1 MHSVAAREPVERINL
16 FVVTDSFVSECRSH
30 QPETNQSVTAS
41 DSFEGYVRGGAMKLR
56 VVLVIV
62 FFLVPQARSIAS
74 SSHQPQSQTEPTA
87 SISGKV
93 TLRGTPVSGVLI
105 QVRSDPPIGNNQ
117 ATGKTDANGQYRITN
132 IPAGSYTV
140 VATAIALTEE
150 RDRYGTRITLDRGE
164 ARENVD
170 FSLIRGGVITGR
182 VSDANG
188 RPFIEEG
195 ISVRAATAGRPQ
207 PYYQPVYLQTMITD
221 DRGVYRIYGLPPGRY
236 KISVGE
242 GGGSAYRRMNQGP
255 NYFPHTYHPG
265 VTEESK
271 AGIIDL
277 SEGGEV
283 SGVDIVVGARAKT
296 FEALVRIV
304 DAETGKP
311 QPGINMDINGN
322 AMSTF
327 GKQSDEN
334 GEFKITG
341 LIPGHYSVFAGCEGD
356 YFSDKVEFDVT
367 DHNVTGLEIR
377 RNRGASISGKV
388 VVDGVTDPTV
398 LSKLKEMFI
407 FAGEVG
413 ATIDPDGSY
422 NFCGL
427 RPGRVQVT
435 ARSIRSVGFWLMRVE
450 RDGADLREGID
461 LAPGDHVT
469 DVRVVLG
476 YATGAIR
483 GQVTLVGDA
492 LPQGMRFQ
500 ILANRIGEEERSNN
514 LFANADE
521 RGRFVIEGLIS
532 GEYELTAGSNF
543 SSVVP
548 GAPIP
553 RLERVTQR
561 VTVTN
566 GAESAVTLVLKPIEK
581 HKPQ

>member
-1 MHSVAAREPVERINL
+1 
-16 FVVTDSFVSECRSH
+16 
-30 QPETNQSVTAS
+30 
-41 DSFEGYVRGGAMKLR
+41 MKLR
-56 VVLVIV
+56 VILVMMLS
-62 FFLVPQARSIAS
+62 LVPPAASSISARSAR
-74 SSHQPQSQTEPTA
+74 QQSQTEPTA
-87 SISGKV
+87 SISGRV
-93 TLRGTPVSGVLI
+93 MLGGTPVSGVLVV
-105 QVRSDPPIGNNQ
+105 VRSEPQVGANQTTGN
-117 ATGKTDANGQYRITN
+117 TDSNGQYRITN

-140 VATAIALTEE
+140 VATALALTSAEE
-150 RDRYGTRITLDRGE
+150 KDRYGTRITLDRGE
-164 ARENVD
+164 TRENVD
-170 FSLIRGGVITGR
+170 FSLTRGGVITGR

-195 ISVRAATAGRPQ
+195 ISVRAATAGRQQ
-207 PYYQPVYLQTMITD
+207 PYYQPLYLASQMMITD

-255 NYFPHTYHPG
+255 NYYPHTYHPG

-283 SGVDIVVGARAKT
+283 SRVDIVVGARART

-311 QPGINMDINGN
+311 QPGINMGINGN

-356 YFSDKVEFDVT
+356 YFSDKVDFDVT

-398 LSKLKEMFI
+398 LSKLKEMFVN
-407 FAGEVG
+407 AGEVG

-422 NFCGL
+422 YFCGL

-450 RDGADLREGID
+450 RDGADVRDGID

-469 DVRVVLG
+469 DVRVVLR

-483 GQVTLVGDA
+483 GQVTLVGDG

-548 GAPIP
+548 GDLRIP
-553 RLERVTQR
+553 RLEQVTQR

-566 GAESAVTLVLKPIEK
+566 GAESAVTLVLKSIEK
-581 HKPQ
+581 PKKQ